1 MVYGISGIWNQW
13 YIYGI
18 SGIKWNQGYNMESV
32 VYGIRDGGV
41 RDEYMCDKWMGM
53 KSRQFMENKVY
64 ALHTIHKN

>member
-1 MVYGISGIWNQW
+1 MRDGIR
-13 YIYGI
+13 
-18 SGIKWNQGYNMESV
+18 NQGYNMESG

-64 ALHTIHKN
+64 TLHTIHKN